1 MVDHKIELGNFYDGW
16 QGQFVK
22 IKPYRSWAEQQ
33 VVDAAGFAANMGQG
47 DERVYMNADP
57 KAKGI
62 SVVQAVTEW
71 ALTGM
76 DGEPIPTPP
85 DGFLSPALQPD
96 MGNVI
101 VDAIE
106 DYYNSKRIPDDAL
119 KGGGAS

>member
-33 VVDAAGFAANMGQG
+33 DVDGSGLAGSMSQG
-47 DERVYMNADP
+47 DDVVAMKMDP
-57 KAKGI
+57 KAKGMI
-62 SVVQAVTEW
+62 VVRAVAEW

-76 DGEPIPTPP
+76 DGEPIPPPP

-106 DYYNSKRIPDDAL
+106 DYYNSKRIPNDAL